1 MQIIQVRGQ
10 RLGISPNFQSKHLGS
25 DVLSFIKA
33 WFVDPLDKTGCRFL
47 LVDSYN
53 KERNL
58 RFYQNNE
65 FKFLFS
71 TEEQERKFRGL
82 ATEKPLNSR
91 LMYFDLIELKK
102 RTSNPK

>member
-10 RLGISPNFQSKHLGS
+10 RFGISQNFQSKHLGN

-33 WFVDPLDKTGCRFL
+33 WFVDPLNKTGCRFL

-58 RFYQNNE
+58 KFYQNNE

-71 TEEQERKFRGL
+71 TEEQEREFRGL
-82 ATEKPLNSR
+82 ASDRCLNSR

-102 RTSNPK
+102 RTDNPK